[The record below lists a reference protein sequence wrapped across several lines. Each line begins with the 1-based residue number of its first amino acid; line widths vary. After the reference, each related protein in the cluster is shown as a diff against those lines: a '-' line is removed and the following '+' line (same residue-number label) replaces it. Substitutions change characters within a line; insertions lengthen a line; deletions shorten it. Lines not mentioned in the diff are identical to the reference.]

1 MGGVGGGGGEIP
13 GLLPYKVAWSKA
25 FLLTLLLVPPCWFE
39 ALGQERGKLNS
50 LRFFIGGFLG
60 SWLQD
65 VYKTLNQFEAQR
77 FSIREADCAD
87 RVKRPVASEDH
98 SI

>member
-1 MGGVGGGGGEIP
+1 MAQPSRGPRDSQPPRLPSLRPSFELLCLSHLAALLVGGAGAGE
-13 GLLPYKVAWSKA
+13 
-25 FLLTLLLVPPCWFE
+25 
-39 ALGQERGKLNS
+39 GKLS
-50 LRFFIGGFLG
+50 SPRFFIGGFLG
-60 SWLQD
+60 WWLQD

>member
-1 MGGVGGGGGEIP
+1 MSQLSWGSLGLSTYQVAHSEVFLLRPLCIPLSCHAVGGAGAG
-13 GLLPYKVAWSKA
+13 K
-25 FLLTLLLVPPCWFE
+25 
-39 ALGQERGKLNS
+39 GKLS
-50 LRFFIGGFLG
+50 SPRFFFGGFLG
-60 SWLQD
+60 LRLQD
-65 VYKTLNQFEAQR
+65 VYKTLNQFKAQR